1 VVEMLALLSC
11 LVLILGVLGI
21 IMHNIKRFKGTG
33 RSAIDIHTEE
43 EINEKGTEADGVV
56 KEYSIKGKDLN
67 TKEYQVYY
75 VFYVILDNDKVKH
88 TISSKMTIEDVRRY
102 IGKRVHVKFL
112 DKECVIQ
119 YKLNK

>member
-1 VVEMLALLSC
+1 
-11 LVLILGVLGI
+11 VLGI
-21 IMHNIKRFKGTG
+21 ILNNIERFKGTG

-56 KEYSIKGKDLN
+56 KEYAIKGKDLN

-112 DKECVIQ
+112 GKECVIQ